1 MTSPDL
7 MRRLGIRD
15 PETIASEMQQ
25 AMQQKTMMEESVA
38 GRGTP
43 AEKIPASASSIGRAQ
58 NVPQQ

>member
-1 MTSPDL
+1 

-38 GRGTP
+38 GRGAPAEYVSTP
-43 AEKIPASASSIGRAQ
+43 AGGHVPT
-58 NVPQQ
+58 VPQQGKV